1 MQKLIP
7 SNTIIDIENQIKQE
21 RAAKSIIEKMK
32 KREQKMKLQPYKASD
47 GKTTFYCLTPE
58 KGKVAVERYEKR
70 LRKFTGL

>member
-32 KREQKMKLQPYKASD
+32 KRERKMKMQPYKASD
-47 GKTTFYCLTPE
+47 GKTTFYCSTPE
-58 KGKVAVERYEKR
+58 KGKAAVERYERR